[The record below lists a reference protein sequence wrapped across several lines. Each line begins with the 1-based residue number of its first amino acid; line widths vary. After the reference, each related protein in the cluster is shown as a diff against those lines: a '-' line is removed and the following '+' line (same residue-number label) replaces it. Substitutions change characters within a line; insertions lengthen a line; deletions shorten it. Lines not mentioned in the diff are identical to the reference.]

1 MPLFRSQAV
10 NIKSGT
16 ETAMLKSPCF
26 SVAAFLLT
34 AIIAGCNPAR
44 NEPSI
49 VPHSEAQNAGY
60 TDAVE
65 LKLKFRELADQLLT
79 TMPND
84 ALKGYVAMPTAFV
97 NENDTTQTCPLG
109 RLIAE
114 SLYYEFNQR
123 GFPMREYGL
132 SDNIAVGSGKNGLV
146 LAPTRK
152 ISTKQKWAALI
163 VGTYQPAKDATFIN
177 ARLVRASDGLVLRTA
192 ELVLPN
198 TPVVLSLLAGTATRG
213 ASAPVGAQSAPVR
226 SPSSYPGRSY
236 GYGDVGIPLVQVKK

>member
-1 MPLFRSQAV
+1 MPKLPYFPAAA
-10 NIKSGT
+10 I
-16 ETAMLKSPCF
+16 ML
-26 SVAAFLLT
+26 A

-44 NEPSI
+44 NAPPI

-132 SDNIAVGSGKNGLV
+132 SDNIAIGSGKNGLV
-146 LAPTRK
+146 LTPNRK
-152 ISTKQKWAALI
+152 VNVKQKWAALI

-177 ARLVRASDGLVLRTA
+177 ARMVRASDGLVLRTA

-198 TPVVLSLLAGTATRG
+198 TPVVLSLLASGPGSRV
-213 ASAPVGAQSAPVR
+213 SAQSAPVR
-226 SPSSYPGRSY
+226 SPSAPAARSY
-236 GYGDVGIPLVQVKK
+236 GPGGIPLVQVVKR